1 MPTLLDKDKYKNCS
15 MCGDNKRLTDYYKS
29 YSPLDK
35 IDERLRVCKVCLKK
49 ESDINNV
56 DSVKNILRMVDKPFN
71 ILLWESALTKPDVIG
86 EYFKLINA
94 KDYRHETWEQSI
106 FEKQDDRKSEIEQQ
120 DNLSIENID
129 DALLGELKEKYGYGY
144 PDEEYILFEK
154 KFINLK
160 PSFQLPTTMHEEY
173 LREYCVNKVKETIA
187 KAKGEFKEAKEWA
200 AMAKESAEAGKLKPS
215 QMSKA
220 DLSQGLDG
228 FGQLAR
234 MVEEHQDIIPLLPKF
249 VQQPKDKVD
258 ITLWM
263 YINYVRD
270 LKGMPDAKYEDLYE
284 FYEERRKDYE
294 NQELDE
300 TELKED
306 NGDG

>member
-1 MPTLLDKDKYKNCS
+1 MTIPNNRKNCS
-15 MCGDNKRLTDYYKS
+15 MCGENKRLTDFYKS

-35 IDERLRVCKVCLKK
+35 LDERMRVCKVCVK
-49 ESDINNV
+49 SNV
-56 DSVKNILRMVDKPFN
+56 NIKNLDAVKSMLRMLDKPFN
-71 ILLWESALTKPDVIG
+71 INLWESALNKPDVIG
-86 EYFKLINA
+86 EYFKLINT
-94 KDYRHETWEQSI
+94 KDFRNDTWEQSI
-106 FEKQDDRKSEIEQQ
+106 FSVEGKDIQIELPNELNVHLN
-120 DNLSIENID
+120 DPE
-129 DALLGELKEKYGYGY
+129 LLEDLKEKYGHGY

-154 KFINLK
+154 KFNNLK

-200 AMAKESAEAGKLKPS
+200 AMAKEAAEAGKLKPS

-234 MVEEHQDIIPLLPKF
+234 MVEEHQDIIGLLPKF

-258 ITLWM
+258 VTLWM
-263 YINYVRD
+263 YVNYVRD
-270 LKGMPDAKYEDLYE
+270 LKGMPDAKYEEIYE

-294 NQELDE
+294 GKEYDSEL
-300 TELKED
+300 ED
-306 NGDG
+306 GANEQL

>member
-1 MPTLLDKDKYKNCS
+1 MSVIQDKDKYKNCS
-15 MCGDNKRLTDYYKS
+15 MCGENKRLTDYYKS
-29 YSPLDK
+29 YSPMDK
-35 IDERLRVCKVCLKK
+35 IDERLRVCKKCLK
-49 ESDINNV
+49 DNTDYNNT
-56 DSVKNILRMVDKPFN
+56 DSVKNTLRQVDKPFN
-71 ILLWESALTKPDVIG
+71 IHLFESALTKPDVIG

-94 KDYRHETWEQSI
+94 KDYRYDTWEQSI
-106 FEKQDDRKSEIEQQ
+106 FEKEDNDDATTQE
-120 DNLSIENID
+120 DNLSVYNID
-129 DALLGELKEKYGYGY
+129 ELLLDELKEKYGYGY

-249 VQQPKDKVD
+249 IKQPKDDVD
-258 ITLWM
+258 ITLWL
-263 YINYVRD
+263 YINYVRG
-270 LKGMPDAKYEDLYE
+270 LQGLSPAEYEEIYQ

-294 NQELDE
+294 GRELDSN
-300 TELKED
+300 LSD
-306 NGDG
+306 GDENV